1 MNHPLE
7 LVVILGTARE
17 GNQSSRVVPGIVDA
31 ARDRDWKTT
40 VIEVSDHAR
49 PATDAQAGDE
59 AFRSQLATADAFVLI
74 APEYNHSFP
83 GELKIL
89 LDRQQGEFAH
99 KPVGLVGVSAGSH
112 GGIRAVEGLLPVLY
126 TLRAVSVLP
135 QVLIG
140 GVSDL
145 EDPFEPE
152 RHRKQLEA
160 MLGELEFYAG
170 ALTTARR
177 RSSS

>member
-1 MNHPLE
+1 MNDPLE

-17 GNQSSRVVPGIVDA
+17 GNQSSKVIPGIVDA

-40 VIEVSDHAR
+40 VIEAADHAQS
-49 PATDAQAGDE
+49 ATDGKAGDE

-140 GVSDL
+140 GVSGL

-152 RHRKQLEA
+152 RHQKQLEA
-160 MLGELEFYAG
+160 MLGELEFYAE
-170 ALTTARR
+170 ALAKARR
-177 RSSS
+177 RS